1 MIDAI
6 EIRRFTD
13 KGINGFR
20 SYLADLRDGSKDPP
34 PYDLLTSSET
44 SQHVKDQI
52 TVEQQQFET
61 RLEMARYLDNAFA
74 EFDES
79 GIENDVHLWSWLSLF
94 YFNQVCPE
102 DKNGKR
108 KPGRD
113 YRHIPEPGYRS
124 GHRHLIGGAY
134 LVYTVYGWGDDI
146 SELLLHTPPYIES
159 QFNHELVTRQSL
171 ITNRGVMEAA
181 YKLYF
186 NPTTGKGKRGAQM
199 KKKVPGTLYRFIDVI
214 QQLDLNFDLYSMTGD
229 EIVSLL
235 PPEFDQWK

>member
-13 KGINGFR
+13 KGIDGFR
-20 SYLADLRDGSKDPP
+20 SYLADLRDGSKDPA
-34 PYDLLTSSET
+34 PYDLLTNSET
-44 SQHVKDQI
+44 SQKVKSQI
-52 TVEQQQFET
+52 KVEQQEFGT
-61 RLEMARYLDNAFA
+61 RFEMARYLDSALA
-74 EFDES
+74 ELDED

-94 YFNQVCPE
+94 YFNQVCPK

-113 YRHIPEPGYRS
+113 YRHILEPGYPY

-134 LVYTVYGWGDDI
+134 LVYTVYGWRDDI
-146 SELLLHTPPYIES
+146 PQLLLHTPPYVES
-159 QFNHELVTRQSL
+159 KFNHELATRQSL
-171 ITNRGVMEAA
+171 ITNRGIMEAA

-186 NPTTGKGKRGAQM
+186 DPSTKKGKRGAQI
-199 KKKVPGTLYRFIDVI
+199 KKKAPGTLYRFIDVI